1 MLTAEII
8 GYLGGNAYLQTEEG
22 AIALRVAHDGMR
34 NGVGFTTWV
43 SVFYKCAKAE
53 NLCQFLIKGAKIYC
67 RGYLSARVYNDLN
80 GSPQAGLT
88 INATQLEIVQF
99 SKDMMIKD
107 EKKDSDK
114 QTNSAAPF

>member
-8 GYLGGNAYLQTEEG
+8 GYLGGNAYVQPKEG

-43 SVFYKCAKAE
+43 SVFYKCAKPE
-53 NLCQFLIKGAKIYC
+53 NLCTFLIKGAKVYC
-67 RGYLSARVYNDLN
+67 RGYLSTRVYNDLN
-80 GSPQAGLT
+80 GCPQAGLS

-99 SKDMMIKD
+99 SKDMIKEN

-114 QTNSAAPF
+114 GAGSAAPF